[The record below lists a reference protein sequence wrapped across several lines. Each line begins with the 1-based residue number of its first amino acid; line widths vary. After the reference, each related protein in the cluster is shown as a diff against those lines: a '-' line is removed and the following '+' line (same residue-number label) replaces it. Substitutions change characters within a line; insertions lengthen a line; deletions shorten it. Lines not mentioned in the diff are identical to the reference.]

1 MVVPFTSI
9 LDERAGTG
17 HLRAGTGSCPCCP
30 QGQSYR
36 LCTWNVRA
44 HQSPPLT
51 LMMPANLRSC
61 MVSRRANAEISWPFD
76 YDLQTCQH
84 WHGHYSIVVYILGSM
99 LERTNGRDRN
109 GYLPPAHRVLL
120 FHIVFSF
127 GPCFL
132 LTATRCLDTSLRVID
147 KTWRGNQ
154 SLKVETDKRRR
165 PWSRSSRA
173 IKIGNSYRVL
183 PVTYSRDSCQWTDC
197 ITTGGIQI
205 RVSFTW
211 NSKASDEISLPTI
224 REGIP
229 MLSFFN

>member
-1 MVVPFTSI
+1 MVVPFTREQE
-9 LDERAGTG
+9 LDIS
-17 HLRAGTGSCPCCP
+17 LRAGTGSCPCCP

-51 LMMPANLRSC
+51 SMMPANLRSC

-84 WHGHYSIVVYILGSM
+84 WHGHYSIVVYRLDVGTNEWEGSKRIFATSPPCVRFIIPYRFLLWAM
-99 LERTNGRDRN
+99 L
-109 GYLPPAHRVLL
+109 PAHGHTLTRYK
-120 FHIVFSF
+120 S
-127 GPCFL
+127 PCHWQN
-132 LTATRCLDTSLRVID
+132 LTL
-147 KTWRGNQ
+147 GNQ

-183 PVTYSRDSCQWTDC
+183 PVTYSRDSCQWSDC